1 VLSDEEDAMAKL
13 EKKNINPVLA
23 VLANLCC
30 LSFLGYLLVGQTKK
44 AIIFLVI
51 ALVEI
56 VLGFVTSPTLIL
68 PFVFGILYLALV
80 LMAAIDVHGVATA
93 VEAGEEVD
101 ENEYKLEILYKIL
114 SIVQKDA
121 VYKS

>member
-1 VLSDEEDAMAKL
+1 MANL

-51 ALVEI
+51 ALIQVA
-56 VLGFVTSPTLIL
+56 VGFLTSPTVIL
-68 PFVFGILYLALV
+68 PFIFGMLYLALA
-80 LMAAIDVHGVATA
+80 LMAAFDVHAIATA
-93 VEAGEEVD
+93 VEAGQEID
-101 ENEYKLEILYKIL
+101 ENEYKLEMLYKII